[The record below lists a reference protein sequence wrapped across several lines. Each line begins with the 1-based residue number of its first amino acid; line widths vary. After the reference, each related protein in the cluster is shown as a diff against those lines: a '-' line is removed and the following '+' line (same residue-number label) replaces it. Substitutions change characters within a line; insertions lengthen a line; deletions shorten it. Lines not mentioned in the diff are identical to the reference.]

1 MPTFYDSKNKPYVLG
16 EQIGRGG
23 EGSVFFCRDDETLV
37 AKIYH
42 EPIAPD
48 KAEKLCWMAENKDER
63 LLKTAAWVIDVLRD
77 RPDGKVVGFLMPN
90 VRAKEIHELYSLK
103 SRRIYFPDA
112 TWHFLVHTAANVA
125 RAFYALHARGHVMG
139 DVNHGNC
146 VVLADGTVKLIDCDS
161 YSIKTDKKRYRCE
174 VGVATHLAPELQG
187 INLGN
192 IEREPNHDNFG
203 LAVIIFQLLFLG
215 RHPFAGNYLGDEDK
229 SLEDCIREHRFA
241 YGENAELKRVRR
253 PPGTLSLK
261 QVSPR
266 VAELFERAFSPS
278 NKNRPEPREWIEA
291 LEDLSSN
298 LEQCTFHPGHHYF
311 NKLAN
316 CPWCAI
322 ESQTGVLL
330 FPFVTSSKN
339 GDGEKPFNIFT
350 VESLVANLGIST
362 NLPAKPLK
370 PEILPMPS
378 PEVAALHRTNRN
390 RQIFIV
396 GAHFFILTILMAVF
410 GVGSSCFLGFLL
422 MAVFI
427 ADLNQSEKSLRG
439 EIVDRLTK
447 AQSEWERLETE
458 WSGAL
463 VPKKLT
469 DDLALIKARI
479 NDYQNLQ
486 KEAVRRLQSFDRA
499 RNLEDYRRTLELSA
513 AKIPGVETE
522 HINALKAH
530 GIRTAADL
538 KEENLE
544 RVFILHNETKE
555 NLLRWRET
563 VEKNFSADGRHP
575 EKERFTRQTA
585 EKRRALE
592 REIEYLFSSLRSGSV
607 ALRQRQQEIAV
618 RAEKAGTALAQA
630 ESDMASAGSNSLAVL
645 ILLLIT
651 FIMPFIGIFFSGLN
665 SSNNS
670 STFSQKAPPAPPAP
684 PPPLHGEGRTVIS
697 KAPLGQAD
705 VDSDVPDESI
715 TDKKIAEMSLADKQF
730 YANVLFRQAGNLKY
744 GEEKNLAAA
753 ETKLRFALRFDS
765 ENPLILNEL
774 ADTLY
779 EQKKYSEAIEFLERL
794 LNEEP
799 AGNAAAQIRLA
810 RSYIQT
816 KQSGKARDILID
828 VTANDASSFEGYYN
842 LGLAYK
848 GLKDYYAAEGA
859 FREAVRINPSDA
871 ESHYELGYSYYKQGK
886 ILDAAQEYKTLLGLD
901 EELAER
907 LKKEAK
913 F

>member
-1 MPTFYDSKNKPYVLG
+1 
-16 EQIGRGG
+16 
-23 EGSVFFCRDDETLV
+23 
-37 AKIYH
+37 
-42 EPIAPD
+42 
-48 KAEKLCWMAENKDER
+48 
-63 LLKTAAWVIDVLRD
+63 
-77 RPDGKVVGFLMPN
+77 
-90 VRAKEIHELYSLK
+90 
-103 SRRIYFPDA
+103 
-112 TWHFLVHTAANVA
+112 VA
-125 RAFYALHARGHVMG
+125 RNRREKFQRGRASSG
-139 DVNHGNC
+139 
-146 VVLADGTVKLIDCDS
+146 
-161 YSIKTDKKRYRCE
+161 KRK
-174 VGVATHLAPELQG
+174 VH
-187 INLGN
+187 
-192 IEREPNHDNFG
+192 
-203 LAVIIFQLLFLG
+203 
-215 RHPFAGNYLGDEDK
+215 
-229 SLEDCIREHRFA
+229 
-241 YGENAELKRVRR
+241 
-253 PPGTLSLK
+253 
-261 QVSPR
+261 
-266 VAELFERAFSPS
+266 
-278 NKNRPEPREWIEA
+278 
-291 LEDLSSN
+291 
-298 LEQCTFHPGHHYF
+298 
-311 NKLAN
+311 
-316 CPWCAI
+316 
-322 ESQTGVLL
+322 
-330 FPFVTSSKN
+330 
-339 GDGEKPFNIFT
+339 
-350 VESLVANLGIST
+350 
-362 NLPAKPLK
+362 
-370 PEILPMPS
+370 
-378 PEVAALHRTNRN
+378 
-390 RQIFIV
+390 
-396 GAHFFILTILMAVF
+396 
-410 GVGSSCFLGFLL
+410 
-422 MAVFI
+422 
-427 ADLNQSEKSLRG
+427 
-439 EIVDRLTK
+439 
-447 AQSEWERLETE
+447 
-458 WSGAL
+458 
-463 VPKKLT
+463 
-469 DDLALIKARI
+469 
-479 NDYQNLQ
+479 
-486 KEAVRRLQSFDRA
+486 
-499 RNLEDYRRTLELSA
+499 
-513 AKIPGVETE
+513 
-522 HINALKAH
+522 
-530 GIRTAADL
+530 AADRR
-538 KEENLE
+538 KTP
-544 RVFILHNETKE
+544 RP
-555 NLLRWRET
+555 R
-563 VEKNFSADGRHP
+563 
-575 EKERFTRQTA
+575 TRD
-585 EKRRALE
+585 
-592 REIEYLFSSLRSGSV
+592 LFSSLRSGSV

-630 ESDMASAGSNSLAVL
+630 ESDMAAAGSNSLAVL